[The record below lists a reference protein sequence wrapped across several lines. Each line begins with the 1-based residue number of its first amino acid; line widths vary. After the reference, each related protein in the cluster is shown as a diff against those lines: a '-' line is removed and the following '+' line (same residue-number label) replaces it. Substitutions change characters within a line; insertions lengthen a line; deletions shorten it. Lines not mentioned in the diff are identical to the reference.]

1 MHTHY
6 ADQSKDCEIIH
17 SLSTVRQEV
26 RIINQESDR
35 FYDLLSSIPK
45 AEIHLHIEGAI
56 PLETMYAFMKK
67 RDENASITSIDDV
80 MNRFVYTDFEHF
92 IKTWIWKNT
101 FITDEQDFELIAY
114 EVLKQLHQ
122 QNVQYV
128 EAFYSPG
135 DFSDQGLSVSGIT
148 ENLLQGIQCAQQK
161 WGISCKLIMDIVRG
175 DGIDVGMQRL
185 EEVTPYLEKGVIG
198 IGLGGNEQK
207 FPAQEYAPVYREAK
221 KRGFRLTAHAGEAA
235 GADSIWAAINT
246 LQVERIGH
254 GIRAYEDPHLVT
266 YLRESQIPLEMC
278 VVSNIKTG
286 VTSSFKDHPIGTY
299 FNEGL
304 LVTVNSDDPTMFNTS
319 ITDEYAV
326 LARYLYIPFQDLES
340 ISMNGIKASFLPE
353 KEKKRLIKKFKDEWK
368 KIHVIYEE
376 ELNEKDNNEF

>member
-1 MHTHY
+1 MNTHC
-6 ADQSKDCEIIH
+6 ADRSKDCKIIY
-17 SLSTVRQEV
+17 SPPTVRQEV
-26 RIINQESDR
+26 RTINQESDS

-45 AEIHLHIEGAI
+45 TELHLHIEGAI
-56 PLETMYAFMKK
+56 PLETLYSFMKK
-67 RDENASITSIDDV
+67 RDRDAFITSIDDV
-80 MNRFVYTDFEHF
+80 KSRFVYTDFEHF
-92 IKTWIWKNT
+92 IETWIWKNT

-135 DFSDQGLSVSGIT
+135 DFSGQGLSVSGIT
-148 ENLLQGIQCAQQK
+148 ENLLEGIRRARIDFRICCQ
-161 WGISCKLIMDIVRG
+161 LIMDIVRG
-175 DGIDVGMQRL
+175 DGVDVGMQRM
-185 EEVTPYLEKGVIG
+185 EEVTPYLGKGVIG

-235 GADSIWAAINT
+235 GADSIWASINT

-254 GIRAYEDPHLVT
+254 GTRAYEDPHLVT

-278 VVSNIKTG
+278 VVSNVKTG
-286 VTSSFKDHPIGTY
+286 VISSCEDHPINTY

-319 ITDEYAV
+319 ITEEYA
-326 LARYLYIPFQDLES
+326 LLTRYLHFSFQDLES
-340 ISMNGIKASFLPE
+340 ISINGIKASFLPE
-353 KEKKRLIKKFKDEWK
+353 NEKKRLLKKFKAEWK
-368 KIHVIYEE
+368 KIHVIYEGRI
-376 ELNEKDNNEF
+376 EKG